1 MGNIAVIDIG
11 SNSIRMQVSEF
22 LEKSYRI
29 VDDYKELT
37 RIGDDVF
44 EKGYFSEKTIR
55 NIIDVLKLM
64 KRLLDNR
71 KIEVL
76 NIVATEP
83 FREAKNSIDVVDL
96 IKKECGFDVEI
107 ISGEQEAYLIYLAAA
122 ANFQMSHLK
131 VLVVDI
137 GGGSTEFSLVD
148 KGELIC
154 AISTKLGCSR
164 VTKRFIKH
172 DPPLLDE
179 IFQLKNYI
187 SRGLIKASIDNA
199 VDFLDTYVDIVI
211 CTGGTMNNVADI
223 SYKENSKSDSIVKYV
238 ERKFLKKLTSDAEW
252 KTVDERMKMNNLEPK
267 RADIIL
273 PAMVLVDLLLEKT
286 ACSGFY
292 SLRAGLRN
300 GLTISVLNNLG
311 IELPFQNEIKDVS
324 YSRLIEIGNKF
335 SFEEEHAR
343 HVTDLAKIIFESL
356 KEPMKLNGI
365 HWKLLEAAAI
375 LHDIGNYI
383 SYSSHHKHSYYLIKN
398 SDIVG
403 FNDNE
408 IEMIAN
414 IARYHRRSLPKEGHE
429 PYKNLS
435 TIEKNTINKLS
446 GILKV
451 ADGLDRSHKSLIS
464 DLKIEIRKQDID
476 IIPQST
482 KDLYLERKGFVY
494 KKDLLEKTTGKKI
507 HLL

>member
-1 MGNIAVIDIG
+1 MGNIVVIDIG

-44 EKGYFSEKTIR
+44 EKGCFSEKTIR
-55 NIIDVLKLM
+55 KIIDVLKLM

-107 ISGEQEAYLIYLAAA
+107 ISGEQEAYLIYLAAT

-131 VLVVDI
+131 ALVVDI

-252 KTVDERMKMNNLEPK
+252 KTVDERMKMN
-267 RADIIL
+267 
-273 PAMVLVDLLLEKT
+273 
-286 ACSGFY
+286 
-292 SLRAGLRN
+292 
-300 GLTISVLNNLG
+300 
-311 IELPFQNEIKDVS
+311 
-324 YSRLIEIGNKF
+324 RLQKIGC
-335 SFEEEHAR
+335 
-343 HVTDLAKIIFESL
+343 
-356 KEPMKLNGI
+356 
-365 HWKLLEAAAI
+365 
-375 LHDIGNYI
+375 
-383 SYSSHHKHSYYLIKN
+383 
-398 SDIVG
+398 
-403 FNDNE
+403 
-408 IEMIAN
+408 
-414 IARYHRRSLPKEGHE
+414 
-429 PYKNLS
+429 
-435 TIEKNTINKLS
+435 
-446 GILKV
+446 
-451 ADGLDRSHKSLIS
+451 
-464 DLKIEIRKQDID
+464 
-476 IIPQST
+476 
-482 KDLYLERKGFVY
+482 
-494 KKDLLEKTTGKKI
+494 
-507 HLL
+507 